1 MTSGQLQLKFLFICA
16 FLLFNDFS
24 NASADD
30 RQEIFDRSP
39 GAIDQGEF
47 VARHKI
53 ADSQDDA
60 TRLFKRLAQTSEVRE
75 QSLLA
80 SAILKQWAKSNSDTA
95 MLLLSRSVHA
105 AKIGETELA
114 RKLADDVV
122 NLEPEWSEAFMHR
135 ARLRL
140 AQGGGQSEIKA
151 GIADLER
158 ALELEPR
165 RFDALELLGPLYES
179 LGEQRKA
186 LESYQKALTFLSA
199 NPELQAQERRLRLN
213 LEQEK
218 H

>member
-1 MTSGQLQLKFLFICA
+1 
-16 FLLFNDFS
+16 
-24 NASADD
+24 
-30 RQEIFDRSP
+30 
-39 GAIDQGEF
+39 
-47 VARHKI
+47 
-53 ADSQDDA
+53 
-60 TRLFKRLAQTSEVRE
+60 
-75 QSLLA
+75 
-80 SAILKQWAKSNSDTA
+80 
-95 MLLLSRSVHA
+95 
-105 AKIGETELA
+105 
-114 RKLADDVV
+114 
-122 NLEPEWSEAFMHR
+122 MHR

-199 NPELQAQERRLRLN
+199 NRELQAQERRLRLN

>member
-1 MTSGQLQLKFLFICA
+1 MISDQLQLKFLFIFA
-16 FLLFNDFS
+16 FLIFNDFS

-30 RQEIFDRSP
+30 KQEIFNRVP
-39 GAIDQGEF
+39 EVIDQGEF
-47 VARHKI
+47 VARHEI
-53 ADSQDDA
+53 ADSQDDM
-60 TRLFKRLAQTSEVRE
+60 TRLFKRLAQTSEARE

-105 AKIGETELA
+105 AKIGELDLA
-114 RKLADDVV
+114 RTLADDVV
-122 NLEPEWSEAFMHR
+122 NLEPQWSEAFMYR
-135 ARLRL
+135 ARLRP

-151 GIADLER
+151 RIADLER
-158 ALELEPR
+158 ALGLEPR
-165 RFDALELLGPLYES
+165 RFDALELLGPLYDS
-179 LGEQRKA
+179 LGDQRKA

-199 NPELQAQERRLRLN
+199 NPELQAQERRLRLS